1 MARKNKKSDSNICS
15 NIIARKVQLIP
26 VGDNKEFSRVYKY
39 LREGIEAQN
48 KAMNEKM
55 SVLYAETMMEV
66 CKDDRA
72 ELSRLFGRISSSKR
86 GSAYSKDI
94 VFAKGLPIG
103 TAMQKVESDFQN
115 AIKKGLLHGE
125 ISLPSYHDNNPLI
138 VHVDYVR
145 LRKTNP
151 HNDCGLYHEYE
162 TDEIFLSH
170 LYQPD
175 LEVYIKFANKIT
187 FKVVFGNVK
196 KSYELRTVFKNI
208 FNGIYSVRGSSI
220 GFKKTKIMLNLSIQ
234 LPELK
239 VDRDEKTSVGVDAG
253 MAIPAYCGLNNN
265 DYVRLAVGFWEDLQR
280 YRTQI
285 QAEIRRKQKD
295 LQFTSGGPGRKK
307 KLQALDRF
315 KEYEKNYV
323 STYNHRVSKKVV
335 DFAVKNNA
343 KYINLEC
350 LKGFDASERALR
362 NWSYYQLQTYI
373 KYKANLNGITV
384 RYVNPCYTSQ
394 VCSCCGHWEEGQ
406 RVSQDIFICKNPEC
420 KNHGLKVNADFNASR
435 NIAKSTLF
443 IDMDNYKATYEEIKK
458 LKKQAREYYNIPET
472 ETE

>member
-1 MARKNKKSDSNICS
+1 MAYKKKLKDSEEVK

-26 VGDNKEFSRVYKY
+26 VGDNEEISRVYRY
-39 LREGIEAQN
+39 LRDGIEAQN
-48 KAMNEKM
+48 KAMNEYM
-55 SVLYAETMMEV
+55 STLYASAMKDLCE
-66 CKDDRA
+66 DDRIEMSKYFA
-72 ELSRLFGRISSSKR
+72 RIGGSSK
-86 GSAYSKDI
+86 GSAYPKDFP
-94 VFAKGLPIG
+94 FAIG
-103 TAMQKVESDFQN
+103 MQLGGVEKRVYNDFRK
-115 AIKKGLLHGE
+115 AKEKGLLRGD
-125 ISLPSYHDNNPLI
+125 ISLPSYRNTNPLM

-151 HNDCGLYHEYE
+151 HNDFGLYHEYE
-162 TDEIFLSH
+162 TDEIFFSH

-187 FKVVFGNVK
+187 FKVAFGNVK

-208 FNGIYSVRGSSI
+208 FNGTYLVKGSSI

-239 VDRDEKTSVGVDAG
+239 VDRDENTVVGVDVG

-265 DYVRLAVGFWEDLQR
+265 DYVRLAVGFGEDLQR

-285 QAEIRRKQKD
+285 QAEIRRKQKA
-295 LQFTSGGPGRKK
+295 LQFTSGGHGRKK

-323 STYNHRVSKKVV
+323 STYNHGVSKKVV

-350 LKGFDASERALR
+350 LKGFDASDRALR

-373 KYKANLNGITV
+373 KYKAKLNGITV

-406 RVSQDIFICKNPEC
+406 RVSQDTFICKNPEC
-420 KNHGLKVNADFNASR
+420 KNHGVKVNADFNASR

-443 IDMDNYKATYEEIKK
+443 IDMDNYKATYEEIEK

>member
-1 MARKNKKSDSNICS
+1 MAYKKKLKDSEEVK

-26 VGDNKEFSRVYKY
+26 VGDNEEISRVYKY
-39 LREGIEAQN
+39 LRESIKSQN
-48 KAMNEKM
+48 KGMNQYM
-55 SVLYAETMMEV
+55 SALYAAVMMEV

-72 ELSRLFGRISSSKR
+72 ELSRLYGRISSSKL

-103 TAMQKVESDFQN
+103 AAKQKVESDFKN

-125 ISLPSYHDNNPLI
+125 ISLPSYRDNNPLLI
-138 VHVDYVR
+138 SADWVR
-145 LRKTNP
+145 LRRTNP
-151 HNDCGLYHEYE
+151 HRDSGLYHEYE
-162 TDEIFLSH
+162 ADEGFLSH
-170 LYQPD
+170 LYQSD
-175 LEVYIKFANKIT
+175 LEVYLKFANNIVFKII
-187 FKVVFGNVK
+187 FGNVK

-208 FNGIYSVRGSSI
+208 FNGTYSVKESSI
-220 GFKKTKIMLNLSIQ
+220 GFKKTKIILNLSIQ

-239 VDRDEKTSVGVDAG
+239 IDRDENIVVGIDCG

-265 DYVRLAVGFWEDLQR
+265 DYVRLAVGFGEDLQR

-285 QAEIRRKQKD
+285 QAEIRRKQKS
-295 LQFTSGGPGRKK
+295 LQFTSGGHGRKK

-323 STYNHRVSKKVV
+323 STYNHEVSKKVV

-343 KYINLEC
+343 KYINIEC

-406 RVSQDIFICKNPEC
+406 RVSQDTFICKNPEC
-420 KNHGLKVNADFNASR
+420 KNHGVKVNADFNASR

-443 IDMDNYKATYEEIKK
+443 IDMKNYKATYEEIEK

>member
-1 MARKNKKSDSNICS
+1 MAYKNKTSDSNVN

-26 VGDNKEFSRVYKY
+26 VGDKEEVSRVYKY
-39 LREGIEAQN
+39 LRDGIEAQN
-48 KAMNEKM
+48 KGMNQYM
-55 SVLYAETMMEV
+55 SALYAAVMMEA
-66 CKDDRA
+66 CKDDRS
-72 ELSRLFGRISSSKR
+72 ELSKLYSRISSSKL
-86 GSAYSKDI
+86 GSAYSEDI

-103 TAMQKVESDFQN
+103 AFKQKVENDFQN

-125 ISLPSYHDNNPLI
+125 TSLPSYRDTNPLLI
-138 VHVDYVR
+138 HVDYVR
-145 LRKTNP
+145 LRETNP
-151 HNDCGLYHEYE
+151 HRDCGLYHGYE
-162 TDEIFLSH
+162 NNDDFLSH
-170 LYQPD
+170 LFNPD
-175 LEVYIKFANKIT
+175 LEVYIKFADDIT
-187 FKVVFGNVK
+187 FKIIFGNVK

-208 FNGIYSVRGSSI
+208 FNGTYSVRGSSI

-234 LPELK
+234 LQELK

-265 DYVRLAVGFWEDLQR
+265 DYVRLAVGFGEDLQR
-280 YRTQI
+280 YRTQT
-285 QAEIRRKQKD
+285 QAEIRRKQKG
-295 LQFTSGGPGRKK
+295 LQFTSGGHGRKK

-323 STYNHRVSKKVV
+323 STYNHGVSKKVV

-394 VCSCCGHWEEGQ
+394 VCSCCGHWEEDQ
-406 RVSQDIFICKNPEC
+406 RVSQDTFICKNPEC
-420 KNHGLKVNADFNASR
+420 KNHGVKVNADFNASR

-443 IDMDNYKATYEEIKK
+443 IDMKNYKATYEEIEK